1 MTRGVSPFTLHSLF
15 SLFITLSTIRSDK
28 GKIHSLTMPPRRST
42 RRRAKATSKKST
54 RISKRQAVQSTEEE
68 INEEIDVEEVKIKQ
82 EEINEI
88 DNVVDDLE
96 RSPDQLKGVNDDI
109 LDDKS
114 LVVAFTK
121 PEMDGVLEE
130 NLNFNGNDAIM
141 FVLFC
146 CVSVFGL
153 VLENYII
160 VCILSLDV

>member
-1 MTRGVSPFTLHSLF
+1 LTL
-15 SLFITLSTIRSDK
+15 
-28 GKIHSLTMPPRRST
+28 PPRRST

-82 EEINEI
+82 EEINEN
-88 DNVVDDLE
+88 DNVVDDLG
-96 RSPDQLKGVNDDI
+96 RSPEQLKGVNDDT

-114 LVVAFTK
+114 WVVAFTK
-121 PEMDGVLEE
+121 REMDGVLEE
-130 NLNFNGNDAIM
+130 NLNFNGNEGNEGNDAVM

-160 VCILSLDV
+160 DCMLSLDV

>member
-1 MTRGVSPFTLHSLF
+1 
-15 SLFITLSTIRSDK
+15 
-28 GKIHSLTMPPRRST
+28 MPPRRST

-68 INEEIDVEEVKIKQ
+68 INEEIDVEEVKIRQ
-82 EEINEI
+82 EEINEN
-88 DNVVDDLE
+88 DNVVDDLG
-96 RSPDQLKGVNDDI
+96 RSPEQLKGVNDDT

-114 LVVAFTK
+114 WVVAFTK
-121 PEMDGVLEE
+121 REMDGVLEE
-130 NLNFNGNDAIM
+130 NLNFNGNEGNDAIM

-160 VCILSLDV
+160 DCMLSLDV

>member
-1 MTRGVSPFTLHSLF
+1 
-15 SLFITLSTIRSDK
+15 
-28 GKIHSLTMPPRRST
+28 MPPRRST

-82 EEINEI
+82 EEINEN
-88 DNVVDDLE
+88 DNVVDDLG
-96 RSPDQLKGVNDDI
+96 RSPEQLKGVNDDT

-114 LVVAFTK
+114 WVVAFTK
-121 PEMDGVLEE
+121 REMDGVLEE
-130 NLNFNGNDAIM
+130 NLNFNGNEGNEGNDAVM

-160 VCILSLDV
+160 DCMLSLDV

>member
-1 MTRGVSPFTLHSLF
+1 
-15 SLFITLSTIRSDK
+15 
-28 GKIHSLTMPPRRST
+28 MPPRRST

-82 EEINEI
+82 EEINEN
-88 DNVVDDLE
+88 DNVVDDSG
-96 RSPDQLKGVNDDI
+96 RSPEQLKEVNDDT

-114 LVVAFTK
+114 CVVAFMK
-121 PEMDGVLEE
+121 REMDGVLEE
-130 NLNFNGNDAIM
+130 NLNFIGNEGNDAVM

-160 VCILSLDV
+160 DCMLSLDV